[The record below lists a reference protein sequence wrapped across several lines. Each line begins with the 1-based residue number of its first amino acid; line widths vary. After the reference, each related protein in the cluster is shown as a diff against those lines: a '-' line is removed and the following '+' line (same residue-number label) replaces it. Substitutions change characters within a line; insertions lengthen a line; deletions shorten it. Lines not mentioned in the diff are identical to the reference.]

1 MNSINH
7 EFFVMIRAVMNTP
20 SHFAR
25 RFARLIPSLALM
37 ALSSCGDYTSTTPVS
52 SSQEMT
58 QLKGYSRLSGR
69 PALRTPAAI
78 GIFTTSRTEVLD
90 FGTAAQ
96 DLTKSGQIRSMQSIN
111 ALVSSSDYYQLG
123 DVLAKRAQ
131 LLNDVKFLGLDV
143 ILVCDQMS
151 DGGTSDT
158 LVKAATLGMLDIG
171 LPKQN
176 TQLTV
181 LCMDARTGYIYGT
194 MGQQEDGVTPRL
206 GIFDSTVFGGTRS
219 NRLVNTTRRDAVK
232 QFPAFWNEVMRK
244 YGK

>member
-1 MNSINH
+1 MNSINQD
-7 EFFVMIRAVMNTP
+7 FFATFVAVMNTP
-20 SHFAR
+20 SRFTR
-25 RFARLIPSLALM
+25 RYARLIPSLALM
-37 ALSSCGDYTSTTPVS
+37 VLSSCGDYSGATPVS
-52 SSQEMT
+52 SSQQMI

-69 PALRTPAAI
+69 PDLRTPSAI

-90 FGTAAQ
+90 FGTAAE

-111 ALVSSSDYYQLG
+111 ALVASNEYYQLG
-123 DVLAKRAQ
+123 DVLAKRAK

-143 ILVCDQMS
+143 ILVCDQMT
-151 DGGTSDT
+151 DGGTGDS
-158 LVKAATLGMLDIG
+158 LVKAATLGMFDVG

-194 MGQQEDGVTPRL
+194 MGQQEDGITPRL
-206 GIFDSTVFGGTRS
+206 GIFDSTVFGGTQS
-219 NRLVNTTRRDAVK
+219 NRLINTTRRDAVK
-232 QFPAFWNEVMRK
+232 QFPAFWNQVVRK

>member
-7 EFFVMIRAVMNTP
+7 KFFTMISAVMKTP
-20 SHFAR
+20 SRFTRRYAR
-25 RFARLIPSLALM
+25 FIPGLALM
-37 ALSSCGDYTSTTPVS
+37 TLSSCGDYSSTTPVS
-52 SSQEMT
+52 SSQEMV

-69 PALRTPAAI
+69 PALRTPSAI

-90 FGTAAQ
+90 FGSAAQ

-111 ALVSSSDYYQLG
+111 AIVSSNDYYQLG
-123 DVLAKRAQ
+123 DVLAKRAK

-143 ILVCDQMS
+143 ILVCDQMTEGSQS
-151 DGGTSDT
+151 DS

-194 MGQQEDGVTPRL
+194 MGQQEDGITPRL

-232 QFPAFWNEVMRK
+232 QFPAFWNQVVQK